1 MAKLLKYSTKYT
13 KARNQFSGLKTIND
27 QFSLHDDIN
36 VTTFDDKL
44 KAVENAYSEVNQLK
58 KQQDAKRASLK
69 KLETELNDY
78 TQRVLSGIGSK
89 FGFDSEE
96 YEKAGGVRKSKR
108 ATPKRN
114 GIKAIRVK
122 KVKETAM
129 V

>member
-58 KQQDAKRASLK
+58 KQQDAKRANLK
-69 KLETELNDY
+69 KMETDLNNY
-78 TQRVLSGIGSK
+78 SQRVLSGIGSK

-108 ATPKRN
+108 AIPKRN
-114 GIKAIRVK
+114 GIKTIRAK